1 MPFLTTC
8 SLLSLFSVFSVSV
21 NVITIITL
29 KNSRMNK
36 ATVKVHPSK
45 GHEGPEGEWK
55 QTRYLLYRRTDGPQ
69 GLYGGC
75 VKSLHH
81 QDSIP
86 GPSPSPPRSESLYG
100 LLLYPEDDG
109 ATIGTYSPVDTVS
122 HRRIPETFVPPLR
135 ERHMS
140 PSDK

>member
-55 QTRYLLYRRTDGPQ
+55 QTRYLLYRRLCRFQ
-69 GLYGGC
+69 GLSGRVRKISPSAGIRTRTVQPAASRCTGC
-75 VKSLHH
+75 VIRAHTLEYN
-81 QDSIP
+81 I
-86 GPSPSPPRSESLYG
+86 
-100 LLLYPEDDG
+100 LLIRDG
-109 ATIGTYSPVDTVS
+109 RYMCVCRCHEYVHANLFAAQPI
-122 HRRIPETFVPPLR
+122 
-135 ERHMS
+135 
-140 PSDK
+140 DKKRV